1 MCNYHTLG
9 SDFLQYKR
17 FLGYKYKTDET
28 VIKEIVKYLETN
40 NVNIITKE
48 VIENYARIN
57 SNLSSN
63 TIARNMGVFR
73 EFCKY
78 LKLQKIKAYQIPKGI
93 YTRNTNNYI
102 PYIFSKSEIKKI
114 YNNLNEVLSSYRYN
128 YYRKTIYPLII
139 KILYQTGMRI
149 GEVLSL
155 RRNDYD
161 RENGILYIKDPKNN
175 VERLICLPKNITI
188 ELNDYISKFN
198 YLFNENNVIFDAK
211 SNAIEKYFYKVLEK
225 SNINRTDDGP
235 RLHDLRHT
243 FVVHRIE
250 KYDNEQVDFN
260 VMLPVLQAHLGHQ
273 SLSSLTYY
281 FHMTEHI
288 LKDINKTSEEY
299 FGYLI
304 PNISEEQ
311 YD

>member
-9 SDFLQYKR
+9 NDFLQYKR
-17 FLGYKYKTDET
+17 FLGYKYKTDEI
-28 VIKEIVKYLETN
+28 VIKEIIKYLEN
-40 NVNIITKE
+40 NNINIITKE
-48 VIENYARIN
+48 IVEDYARIN
-57 SNLSSN
+57 SNLSPN

-78 LKLQKIKAYQIPKGI
+78 LKLQKVEAYQIPNGI
-93 YTRNTNNYI
+93 YTRNSNNYI
-102 PYIFSKSEIKKI
+102 PYIFSKKEMKNI
-114 YNNLNEVLSSYRYN
+114 YNSLNSVLNSYRYN

-139 KILYQTGMRI
+139 KIIYQTGMRI

-155 RRNDYD
+155 KINDYD
-161 RENGILYIKDPKNN
+161 IENGILYIKDPKNN
-175 VERLICLPKNITI
+175 IERLICLPKNII
-188 ELNDYISKFN
+188 VELNNYISKFN
-198 YLFNENNVIFDAK
+198 YLFTENNVIFNAK
-211 SNAIEKYFYKVLEK
+211 SNAIEKYFYKVLKEV
-225 SNINRTDDGP
+225 NINRTNTGP

-250 KYDNEQVDFN
+250 KYAKEQVDFN
-260 VMLPVLQAHLGHQ
+260 AMLPVLQAHLGHQ

-288 LKDINKTSEEY
+288 LKDINKVSEEY

-304 PNISEEQ
+304 PKDGE
-311 YD
+311 

>member
-9 SDFLQYKR
+9 NDFLQYKR
-17 FLGYKYKTDET
+17 FLGYKYKTDEI
-28 VIKEIVKYLETN
+28 VIKEIVKYLEN
-40 NVNIITKE
+40 NNINIITKE
-48 VIENYARIN
+48 IVEYYARIN
-57 SNLSSN
+57 SNLSPN

-78 LKLQKIKAYQIPKGI
+78 LKLQKIEVYHIPNGI
-93 YTRNTNNYI
+93 YTRNQNNYI
-102 PYIFSKSEIKKI
+102 PYIFSKKEMKNI
-114 YNNLNEVLSSYRYN
+114 YNSLNSVLNSYRYN

-155 RRNDYD
+155 KINDYD
-161 RENGILYIKDPKNN
+161 IENGILYIKDPKNN
-175 VERLICLPKNITI
+175 MERLICLPKNII
-188 ELNDYISKFN
+188 VELNNYISKFN
-198 YLFNENNVIFDAK
+198 YLFTENNVIFNAK
-211 SNAIEKYFYKVLEK
+211 SNAIEKYFYKVLKEV
-225 SNINRTDDGP
+225 NINRTNTGP

-250 KYDNEQVDFN
+250 KYAKEQVDFN
-260 VMLPVLQAHLGHQ
+260 IMLPVLQAHLGHQ

-288 LKDINKTSEEY
+288 LKDINKVSEEY

-304 PNISEEQ
+304 PKDGE
-311 YD
+311 

>member
-9 SDFLQYKR
+9 NDFLQYKR
-17 FLGYKYKTDET
+17 FLGYKYKTDEI
-28 VIKEIVKYLETN
+28 VIKEIIKYLEN
-40 NVNIITKE
+40 NNINIITKE
-48 VIENYARIN
+48 IVEDYARIN
-57 SNLSSN
+57 SNLSPN

-78 LKLQKIKAYQIPKGI
+78 LKLQKVEAYQIPNGI
-93 YTRNTNNYI
+93 YTRNSNNYI
-102 PYIFSKSEIKKI
+102 PYVFSKKEMKNI
-114 YNNLNEVLSSYRYN
+114 YNSLNSVLNSYRYN

-155 RRNDYD
+155 KINDYD
-161 RENGILYIKDPKNN
+161 IENGILYIKDPKNN
-175 VERLICLPKNITI
+175 MERLICLPKNII
-188 ELNDYISKFN
+188 VELNNYISKFN
-198 YLFNENNVIFDAK
+198 YLFTENNVIFNAK
-211 SNAIEKYFYKVLEK
+211 SNAIEKYFYKVLKEV
-225 SNINRTDDGP
+225 NINRTNIGP

-250 KYDNEQVDFN
+250 KYAKEQVDFN
-260 VMLPVLQAHLGHQ
+260 AMLPVLQAHLGHQ

-288 LKDINKTSEEY
+288 LKDINKVSEEY

-304 PNISEEQ
+304 PKGSDDNE
-311 YD
+311 

>member
-9 SDFLQYKR
+9 NVFLQYKR
-17 FLGYKYKTDET
+17 FLGYKYKTDEI
-28 VIKEIVKYLETN
+28 VIKEIIKYLEN
-40 NVNIITKE
+40 NNINIITKE
-48 VIENYARIN
+48 IVEDYARIN
-57 SNLSSN
+57 SNLSPN

-78 LKLQKIKAYQIPKGI
+78 LKLQKVEAYQIPNGI
-93 YTRNTNNYI
+93 YTRNSNNYI
-102 PYIFSKSEIKKI
+102 PYIFSKREMKNI
-114 YNNLNEVLSSYRYN
+114 YNSLNSVLNSYRYN

-155 RRNDYD
+155 KINDYD
-161 RENGILYIKDPKNN
+161 IENGILYIKDPKNN
-175 VERLICLPKNITI
+175 MERLICLPKNII
-188 ELNDYISKFN
+188 VELNNYISKFN
-198 YLFNENNVIFDAK
+198 YLFTENNVIFNAK
-211 SNAIEKYFYKVLEK
+211 SNAIEKYFYKVLKEV
-225 SNINRTDDGP
+225 NINRTNTGP

-250 KYDNEQVDFN
+250 KYSKEQVDFN
-260 VMLPVLQAHLGHQ
+260 AMLPVLQAHLGHQ

-281 FHMTEHI
+281 FHMTKHI
-288 LKDINKTSEEY
+288 LKDINRVSEEY

-304 PNISEEQ
+304 PKDGE
-311 YD
+311 

>member
-9 SDFLQYKR
+9 SNFLQYKR
-17 FLGYKYKTDET
+17 FLGYKYKTDEV
-28 VIKEIVKYLETN
+28 VIKEIVKYLEN
-40 NVNIITKE
+40 NNINIITKE
-48 VIENYARIN
+48 IVEDYARIN
-57 SNLSSN
+57 SNLSPN

-78 LKLQKIKAYQIPKGI
+78 LKLQKVEAYQIPNGI

-102 PYIFSKSEIKKI
+102 PYIFSKNEMKNI
-114 YNNLNEVLSSYRYN
+114 YNNLNSVLNSPRYN

-155 RRNDYD
+155 KINDYD
-161 RENGILYIKDPKNN
+161 IENGILYIKDPKNN
-175 VERLICLPKNITI
+175 MERLICLPKNII
-188 ELNDYISKFN
+188 VELNNYINKFN
-198 YLFNENNVIFDAK
+198 YLFNENNAIFNAK
-211 SNAIEKYFYKVLEK
+211 SNAIEKYFYKVLKEV
-225 SNINRTDDGP
+225 NINRTNTGP

-250 KYDNEQVDFN
+250 KYAKEQVDFN
-260 VMLPVLQAHLGHQ
+260 TMLPVLQAHLGHQ

-288 LKDINKTSEEY
+288 LKDINKVSEEY

-304 PNISEEQ
+304 PKGSDDNE
-311 YD
+311 

>member
-9 SDFLQYKR
+9 SNFLQYKR
-17 FLGYKYKTDET
+17 FLGYKYKTDEV
-28 VIKEIVKYLETN
+28 VIKEIVKYLEN
-40 NVNIITKE
+40 NNINIITKE
-48 VIENYARIN
+48 IVEDYARIN
-57 SNLSSN
+57 SNLSPN

-78 LKLQKIKAYQIPKGI
+78 LKLQKVEAYQIPNGI
-93 YTRNTNNYI
+93 YTRNPNNYI
-102 PYIFSKSEIKKI
+102 PYIFSKNEMKKI
-114 YNNLNEVLSSYRYN
+114 YNNLNSVLNSPRYN

-155 RRNDYD
+155 KINDYD
-161 RENGILYIKDPKNN
+161 IENGILYIKDPKNN
-175 VERLICLPKNITI
+175 MERLICLPKNII
-188 ELNDYISKFN
+188 VELNNYINKFN
-198 YLFNENNVIFDAK
+198 YLFNENNAIFNAK
-211 SNAIEKYFYKVLEK
+211 SNAIEKYFYKVLKEV
-225 SNINRTDDGP
+225 NINRTNTGP

-250 KYDNEQVDFN
+250 KYAKEQVDFN
-260 VMLPVLQAHLGHQ
+260 TMLPVLQAHLGHQ

-288 LKDINKTSEEY
+288 LKDINKVSEEY

-304 PNISEEQ
+304 PKGSDDNE
-311 YD
+311 

>member
-9 SDFLQYKR
+9 NDFLQYKR
-17 FLGYKYKTDET
+17 FLGYKYKTDEI
-28 VIKEIVKYLETN
+28 VIKEIIKYLEN
-40 NVNIITKE
+40 NNINIITKE
-48 VIENYARIN
+48 IVEDYARIN
-57 SNLSSN
+57 SNLSPN

-78 LKLQKIKAYQIPKGI
+78 LKLQKVEAYQIPNGI
-93 YTRNTNNYI
+93 YTRNSNNYI
-102 PYIFSKSEIKKI
+102 PYIFSKKEMKNI
-114 YNNLNEVLSSYRYN
+114 YNSLNSVLNSYRYN

-155 RRNDYD
+155 KINDYD
-161 RENGILYIKDPKNN
+161 IENGILYIKDPKNN
-175 VERLICLPKNITI
+175 IERLICLPKNII
-188 ELNDYISKFN
+188 VELNNYISKFN
-198 YLFNENNVIFDAK
+198 YLFTENNVIFNAK
-211 SNAIEKYFYKVLEK
+211 SNAIEKYFYKVLKEV
-225 SNINRTDDGP
+225 NINRTNIGP

-250 KYDNEQVDFN
+250 KYAKEQVDFN
-260 VMLPVLQAHLGHQ
+260 AMLPVLQAHLGHQ

-288 LKDINKTSEEY
+288 LKDINKVSEEY

-304 PNISEEQ
+304 PKGSDDNE
-311 YD
+311 

>member
-9 SDFLQYKR
+9 SNFLQYKR
-17 FLGYKYKTDET
+17 FLGYKYKTDEV
-28 VIKEIVKYLETN
+28 VIKEIVKYLEN
-40 NVNIITKE
+40 NNINIITKE
-48 VIENYARIN
+48 IVEDYARIN
-57 SNLSSN
+57 SNLSPN

-78 LKLQKIKAYQIPKGI
+78 LKLQKVEAYQIPNGI

-102 PYIFSKSEIKKI
+102 PYIFSKNEMKNI
-114 YNNLNEVLSSYRYN
+114 YNNLNSVLNSPRYN

-155 RRNDYD
+155 KINDYD
-161 RENGILYIKDPKNN
+161 IENGILYIKDPKNN
-175 VERLICLPKNITI
+175 MERLICLPKNII
-188 ELNDYISKFN
+188 VELNNYISKFN
-198 YLFNENNVIFDAK
+198 YLFNENNAIFNAK
-211 SNAIEKYFYKVLEK
+211 SAAIEKYFYKVLKEV
-225 SNINRTDDGP
+225 NINRTDTGP

-250 KYDNEQVDFN
+250 KYTKEQVDFN

-288 LKDINKTSEEY
+288 LKDINKVSEEY

-304 PNISEEQ
+304 PKDGE
-311 YD
+311 

>member
-9 SDFLQYKR
+9 NDFLQYKR
-17 FLGYKYKTDET
+17 FLGYKYKTDEI
-28 VIKEIVKYLETN
+28 VIKEIIKYLEN
-40 NVNIITKE
+40 NNINIITKE
-48 VIENYARIN
+48 IVEDYARIN
-57 SNLSSN
+57 SNLSPN

-78 LKLQKIKAYQIPKGI
+78 LKLQKIEVYHIPNGI
-93 YTRNTNNYI
+93 YTRNPNNYI
-102 PYIFSKSEIKKI
+102 PYIFSKKEMKNI
-114 YNNLNEVLSSYRYN
+114 YNSLNSVLNSYRYN

-155 RRNDYD
+155 KINDYD
-161 RENGILYIKDPKNN
+161 IENGILYIKDPKNN
-175 VERLICLPKNITI
+175 IERLICLPKNII
-188 ELNDYISKFN
+188 VELNNYISKFN
-198 YLFNENNVIFDAK
+198 YLFTENNVIFNAK
-211 SNAIEKYFYKVLEK
+211 SNAIEKYFYKVLKEV
-225 SNINRTDDGP
+225 NINRTNTGP

-250 KYDNEQVDFN
+250 KYAKEQVDFN
-260 VMLPVLQAHLGHQ
+260 AMLPVLQAHLGHQ

-288 LKDINKTSEEY
+288 LKDINKVSEEY

-304 PNISEEQ
+304 PKGSDDNE
-311 YD
+311 

>member
-9 SDFLQYKR
+9 NNFLQYKR
-17 FLGYKYKTDET
+17 FLGYKYKTDEI
-28 VIKEIVKYLETN
+28 VIKEIVKYLENN
-40 NVNIITKE
+40 NVNVITKE
-48 VIENYARIN
+48 VVENYARIN
-57 SNLSSN
+57 RNLSSN

-78 LKLQKIKAYQIPKGI
+78 LKLQKIETYQIPNGI
-93 YTRNTNNYI
+93 YTSNPNNYI
-102 PYIFSKSEIKKI
+102 PYIFSKNEMKNI
-114 YNNLNEVLSSYRYN
+114 YNNLNSVLNSPRYN

-155 RRNDYD
+155 KINDYD
-161 RENGILYIKDPKNN
+161 IGNGILYIKDPKNN
-175 VERLICLPKNITI
+175 MERLICLPKNII
-188 ELNDYISKFN
+188 VELNNYISKFN
-198 YLFNENNVIFDAK
+198 YLFNENNVIFNVK
-211 SNAIEKYFYKVLEK
+211 SATIKKYFYKVLKEV
-225 SNINRTDDGP
+225 NINRTDTGP

-250 KYDNEQVDFN
+250 KYTKEQVDFN
-260 VMLPVLQAHLGHQ
+260 IMLPVLQAHLGHQ

-288 LKDINKTSEEY
+288 LKDINKVSEEY

-304 PNISEEQ
+304 PNISEV
-311 YD
+311 

>member
-9 SDFLQYKR
+9 NDFLQYKR
-17 FLGYKYKTDET
+17 FLGYKYKTDEI
-28 VIKEIVKYLETN
+28 VIKEIVKYLENN
-40 NVNIITKE
+40 NVNVITKE

-78 LKLQKIKAYQIPKGI
+78 LKLQKVEAYQIPNGI
-93 YTRNTNNYI
+93 YTRNPNNYI
-102 PYIFSKSEIKKI
+102 PYIFSKNEMEKI
-114 YNNLNEVLSSYRYN
+114 YNNLNSVLNSPRYN

-155 RRNDYD
+155 KINDYD
-161 RENGILYIKDPKNN
+161 IENGILYIKDPKNN
-175 VERLICLPKNITI
+175 MERLICLPKNII
-188 ELNDYISKFN
+188 VELNNYINKFN
-198 YLFNENNVIFDAK
+198 YLFNENIVIFNAK
-211 SNAIEKYFYKVLEK
+211 SAAIEKYFYKVLKEV
-225 SNINRTDDGP
+225 NINRTNIGP

-250 KYDNEQVDFN
+250 KYAKEQVDFN
-260 VMLPVLQAHLGHQ
+260 AMLPVLQAHLGHQ

-288 LKDINKTSEEY
+288 LKDINKVSEEY

-304 PNISEEQ
+304 PKGSDDNE
-311 YD
+311 

>member
-9 SDFLQYKR
+9 NDFLQYKR
-17 FLGYKYKTDET
+17 FLGYKYKTDEI
-28 VIKEIVKYLETN
+28 VIKEIIKYLEN
-40 NVNIITKE
+40 NNINIITKE
-48 VIENYARIN
+48 IVEDYARIN
-57 SNLSSN
+57 SNLSPN

-78 LKLQKIKAYQIPKGI
+78 LKLQKVEAYQIPNGI
-93 YTRNTNNYI
+93 YTRNSNNYI
-102 PYIFSKSEIKKI
+102 PYIFSKKEMKNI
-114 YNNLNEVLSSYRYN
+114 YNSLNSVLNSYRYN

-155 RRNDYD
+155 KINDYD
-161 RENGILYIKDPKNN
+161 IENGILYIKDPKNN
-175 VERLICLPKNITI
+175 MERLICLPKNII
-188 ELNDYISKFN
+188 VELNNYINKFN
-198 YLFNENNVIFDAK
+198 YLFNENNVIFNAK
-211 SNAIEKYFYKVLEK
+211 SNAIEKYFYKVLKEVG
-225 SNINRTDDGP
+225 INRTNTGP

-243 FVVHRIE
+243 FVVRRIE
-250 KYDNEQVDFN
+250 KYTKEQVDFN

-288 LKDINKTSEEY
+288 LKDINKVSEEY

-304 PNISEEQ
+304 PKDGE
-311 YD
+311 

>member
-9 SDFLQYKR
+9 NDFLQYKR
-17 FLGYKYKTDET
+17 FLGYKYKTDEI
-28 VIKEIVKYLETN
+28 VIKEIIKYLEN
-40 NVNIITKE
+40 NNINIITKE
-48 VIENYARIN
+48 IVEDYARIN
-57 SNLSSN
+57 SNLSPN

-78 LKLQKIKAYQIPKGI
+78 LKLQKVEAYQIPNGI
-93 YTRNTNNYI
+93 YTRNSNNYI
-102 PYIFSKSEIKKI
+102 PYIFSKKEMKNI
-114 YNNLNEVLSSYRYN
+114 YNSLNSVLNSYRYN

-155 RRNDYD
+155 KINDYD
-161 RENGILYIKDPKNN
+161 IENGILYIKDPKNN
-175 VERLICLPKNITI
+175 IERLICLPKNII
-188 ELNDYISKFN
+188 VELNNYISKFN
-198 YLFNENNVIFDAK
+198 YLFTENNVIFNAK
-211 SNAIEKYFYKVLEK
+211 SNTIEKYFYKVLKEV
-225 SNINRTDDGP
+225 NINRTNTGP

-250 KYDNEQVDFN
+250 KYAKEQVDFN
-260 VMLPVLQAHLGHQ
+260 AMLPVLQAHLGHQ

-288 LKDINKTSEEY
+288 LKDINKVSEEY

-304 PNISEEQ
+304 PKDGE
-311 YD
+311 

>member
-9 SDFLQYKR
+9 NDFLQYKR
-17 FLGYKYKTDET
+17 FLGYKYKTDEI
-28 VIKEIVKYLETN
+28 VIKEIIKYLEN
-40 NVNIITKE
+40 NNINIITKE
-48 VIENYARIN
+48 IVEDYARIN
-57 SNLSSN
+57 SNLSPN

-78 LKLQKIKAYQIPKGI
+78 LKLQKVEAYQIPNGI
-93 YTRNTNNYI
+93 YTRNSNNYI
-102 PYIFSKSEIKKI
+102 PYIFSKKEMKNI
-114 YNNLNEVLSSYRYN
+114 YNSLNSVLNSYRYN

-155 RRNDYD
+155 KINDYD
-161 RENGILYIKDPKNN
+161 IENGILYIKDPKNN
-175 VERLICLPKNITI
+175 IERLICLPKNII
-188 ELNDYISKFN
+188 VELNNYISKFN
-198 YLFNENNVIFDAK
+198 YLFTENNVIFNAK
-211 SNAIEKYFYKVLEK
+211 SNAIEKYFYKVLKEV
-225 SNINRTDDGP
+225 NINRTNTGP

-250 KYDNEQVDFN
+250 KYAKEQVDFN
-260 VMLPVLQAHLGHQ
+260 AMLPVLQAHLGHQ

-288 LKDINKTSEEY
+288 LKDINKVSEEY

-304 PNISEEQ
+304 PKDGE
-311 YD
+311 

>member
-9 SDFLQYKR
+9 IDFLQYKR
-17 FLGYKYKTDET
+17 FLGGYKYKTDEI
-28 VIKEIVKYLETN
+28 VIKEIVKYLENN
-40 NVNIITKE
+40 NVNVIAKE

-78 LKLQKIKAYQIPKGI
+78 LKLQKVEAYQIPNGI
-93 YTRNTNNYI
+93 YTRNPNNYI
-102 PYIFSKSEIKKI
+102 PYIFSKNEMKKI
-114 YNNLNEVLSSYRYN
+114 YNNLNSVLNSPRYN

-155 RRNDYD
+155 KINDYD
-161 RENGILYIKDPKNN
+161 IGNGILYIKDPKNN
-175 VERLICLPKNITI
+175 MERLICLPKNII
-188 ELNDYISKFN
+188 VELNNYISKFN
-198 YLFNENNVIFDAK
+198 YLFNENNAIFNAK
-211 SNAIEKYFYKVLEK
+211 SNAIEKYFYKVLKEV
-225 SNINRTDDGP
+225 NINRTNTGP

-250 KYDNEQVDFN
+250 KYAKEQVDFN
-260 VMLPVLQAHLGHQ
+260 AMLPVLQAHLGHQ

-288 LKDINKTSEEY
+288 LKDINKVSEEY

-304 PNISEEQ
+304 PKDGE
-311 YD
+311 

>member
-9 SDFLQYKR
+9 NDFLQYKR
-17 FLGYKYKTDET
+17 FLGYKYKTDEI
-28 VIKEIVKYLETN
+28 VIKEIIKYLEN
-40 NVNIITKE
+40 NNINIITKE
-48 VIENYARIN
+48 IVEDYARIN
-57 SNLSSN
+57 SNLSPN

-78 LKLQKIKAYQIPKGI
+78 LKLQKVEAYQIPNDI
-93 YTRNTNNYI
+93 YTKNSNNYI
-102 PYIFSKSEIKKI
+102 PYIFSKKEMKNI
-114 YNNLNEVLSSYRYN
+114 YNSLNSVLNSYRYN

-155 RRNDYD
+155 KINDYD
-161 RENGILYIKDPKNN
+161 IENGILYIKDPKNN
-175 VERLICLPKNITI
+175 IERLICLPKNII
-188 ELNDYISKFN
+188 VELNNYISKFN
-198 YLFNENNVIFDAK
+198 YLFTENNVIFNTK
-211 SNAIEKYFYKVLEK
+211 SNAIEKYFYKVLKEV
-225 SNINRTDDGP
+225 NINRTNTGP

-250 KYDNEQVDFN
+250 KYAKEQVDFN
-260 VMLPVLQAHLGHQ
+260 AMLPVLQAHLGHQ

-288 LKDINKTSEEY
+288 LKDINKVSEEY

-304 PNISEEQ
+304 PKGSDDNE
-311 YD
+311 

>member
-9 SDFLQYKR
+9 NDFLQYKR
-17 FLGYKYKTDET
+17 FLGYKYKTDEI
-28 VIKEIVKYLETN
+28 VIKEIIKYLEN
-40 NVNIITKE
+40 NNINIITKE
-48 VIENYARIN
+48 IVEDYARIN
-57 SNLSSN
+57 SNLSPN

-78 LKLQKIKAYQIPKGI
+78 LKLQKVEVYHIPNGI
-93 YTRNTNNYI
+93 YTRNQNNYI
-102 PYIFSKSEIKKI
+102 PYIFSKKEMKNI
-114 YNNLNEVLSSYRYN
+114 YNSLNSVLNSYRYN

-155 RRNDYD
+155 KINDYD
-161 RENGILYIKDPKNN
+161 IENGILYIKDPKNN
-175 VERLICLPKNITI
+175 IERLICLPKNII
-188 ELNDYISKFN
+188 VELNNYISKFN
-198 YLFNENNVIFDAK
+198 YLFTENNVIFNAK
-211 SNAIEKYFYKVLEK
+211 SNAIEKYFYKVLKEV
-225 SNINRTDDGP
+225 NINRTNIGP

-250 KYDNEQVDFN
+250 KYAKEQVDFN
-260 VMLPVLQAHLGHQ
+260 AMLPVLQAHLGHQ

-288 LKDINKTSEEY
+288 LKDINKVSEEY

-304 PNISEEQ
+304 PKDGE
-311 YD
+311 